1 MFTATIEADQFRD
14 VLTAAGVLVEECRIQ
29 VRADGLRIR
38 AADPAMVAMVEV
50 SLDADAFEHYEATDE
65 VLGVDLTRLT
75 EVATVADSDDLLRLE
90 LDAES
95 RTLHIEVGTLS
106 YTLALID
113 PESIR
118 AEPDVPSLDPPATV
132 RLQGAQLDR
141 GIRAADMVAD
151 HLRLQVDER
160 AERFFIEAEGDTDDV
175 AIELTCDQLESLV
188 SGRADSL
195 YSLDYLREMNRA
207 IPEDSTVTLELGEEF
222 LAGVHYELGE
232 PGPDVSYRL
241 APRIQQH

>member
-1 MFTATIEADQFRD
+1 MFEATIEADPFHD
-14 VLTAAGVLVEECRIQ
+14 VLTAAGVLVEECRMQ
-29 VRADGLRIR
+29 LRADGLRIR

-50 SLDADAFEHYEATDE
+50 TLDADAFESYEATDE
-65 VLGVDLTRLT
+65 VLGVDLTRLMAVT
-75 EVATVADSDDLLRLE
+75 NVADRDDLLRLE

-95 RTLHIEVGTLS
+95 RTLRVEVDTLT

-118 AEPDVPSLDPPATV
+118 TEPDVPALDPPATV
-132 RLQGAQLDR
+132 QLQGTQLDR

-151 HLRLQVDER
+151 HLRLQVDET

-175 AIELTCDQLESLV
+175 AIELTRDELVSLV

-207 IPEDSTVTLELGEEF
+207 IPEESTVTLELGEEF
-222 LAGVHYELGE
+222 LAGFHYEFGG
-232 PGPDVSYRL
+232 PGPQVAYRL